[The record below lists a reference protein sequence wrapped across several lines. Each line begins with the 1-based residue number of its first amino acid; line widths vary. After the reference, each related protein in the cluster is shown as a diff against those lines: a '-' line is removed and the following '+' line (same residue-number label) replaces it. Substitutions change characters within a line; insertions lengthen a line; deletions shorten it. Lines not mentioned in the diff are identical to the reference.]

1 MRPTIPKHHDLFVP
15 AVEHQLALELA
26 EVDAVIS
33 AHHEWVRLVH
43 VDLTKAR
50 GVDGRTGRKG
60 MSAAQVLR
68 LGFLKHRLRRTARE
82 LEHDLADSLSL
93 RGFLGLG
100 LADESPKRS
109 TIQENL
115 ALVRP
120 ETWGKLLEGFARSA
134 EAQEHEK
141 GDKARVDATVVET
154 NVHAPSDSSLL
165 WDCIRVLTRLMT
177 VASEVFEVAFTDLSK
192 TAKRLH
198 HGIFYARTQAQ
209 REPAYREFVEVAER
223 VNAQV
228 DVVLSGLRGLMP
240 RIDERVDTLIAKLA
254 DYRGIFARVID
265 QTRRRVLLGE
275 KVPSLEKVFSIF
287 ERHTDIVVNGNRPA
301 MYGHKVTFTVGA
313 SGFTL
318 DCIIERGNP
327 GDVTLAVRQIA
338 RQKALL
344 GKAPKSV
351 ALDGAYASNENLE
364 KAKALGVE
372 RCAFSKGR
380 GLTPEE
386 MAGSRRT
393 YRRLRDF
400 RAGIEAIV
408 SFLKRAFGLDR
419 CTWKGWAHFRSYV
432 WSAVFSANMTLLARA
447 RIAAA
452 RARPCAA

>member
-1 MRPTIPKHHDLFVP
+1 MRPTISKQHDLFVP
-15 AVEHQLALELA
+15 PVEHDLALEL
-26 EVDAVIS
+26 EQVDAVIG
-33 AHHEWVRLVH
+33 AHPEWVRLVH
-43 VDLTKAR
+43 ADLTRAR
-50 GVDGRTGRKG
+50 GVNARAGRKG

-68 LGFLKHRLRRTARE
+68 LCFLKHRLQRTPRE
-82 LEHDLADSLSL
+82 LAYDLADSLSL
-93 RGFLGLG
+93 RQFLGLG
-100 LADESPKRS
+100 LGDRSPKRS
-109 TIQENL
+109 AIQDNL

-120 ETWGKLLEGFARSA
+120 ATWGKLLEGFARSP
-134 EAQEHEK
+134 EAQEHET
-141 GDKARVDATVVET
+141 GDKSRIDATVVET

-165 WDCIRVLTRLMT
+165 WDCVRVQTRLM
-177 VASEVFEVAFTDLSK
+177 ALAAESFGVAFTDFSK
-192 TAKRLH
+192 TAKKLH

-209 REPAYREFVEVAER
+209 REPAYREFVEVAEK

-228 DVVLSGLRGLMP
+228 DVVLSGLRGLASST
-240 RIDERVDTLIAKLA
+240 DDRVSALIAEL
-254 DYRGIFARVID
+254 DEYRLIFARVID

-275 KVPSLEKVFSIF
+275 KVPSQEKVFSIF

-301 MYGHKVTFTVGA
+301 MYGHKITLTVGA

-318 DCIIERGNP
+318 DCVIERGNP
-327 GDVTLAVRQIA
+327 GDVTLAVRQIE

-351 ALDGAYASNENLE
+351 ALDGGYASNENLE

-386 MAGSRRT
+386 MAGNRRT

-419 CTWKGWAHFRSYV
+419 CTWKGWAHFQSYV

-447 RIAAA
+447 RIAAS